1 MTRVDTPCI
10 FNAQVRSLL
19 MYMLKFPDDQVTSG
33 KNRAKER
40 CLVLVVYPE
49 LNCFLMK
56 TLSFA
61 PKICI
66 DAGHMSENV
75 L

>member
-1 MTRVDTPCI
+1 
-10 FNAQVRSLL
+10 
-19 MYMLKFPDDQVTSG
+19 MYVLEFPDDRVTSE

-66 DAGHMSENV
+66 DAGHMSEKV